1 MNYDLNS
8 MKSLYGINLE
18 GLGYSYPYFTTTTDT
33 CIKNTCTNTENS
45 NELKINVKKHQIKF
59 NFNL

>member
-1 MNYDLNS
+1 MVNYDLNS
-8 MKSLYGINLE
+8 MTSLYLE
-18 GLGYSYPYFTTTTDT
+18 GLSYPYFITTTDT

>member
-1 MNYDLNS
+1 MNDDLNS
-8 MKSLYGINLE
+8 MTSLYGINLE
-18 GLGYSYPYFTTTTDT
+18 GLGYNYPYFTTTNT
-33 CIKNTCTNTENS
+33 CIKSTCTNTENS

>member
-8 MKSLYGINLE
+8 MTSLYGINLG
-18 GLGYSYPYFTTTTDT
+18 GLEYNYPYFTTTTDT
-33 CIKNTCTNTENS
+33 CIKNTCTNTEDS